1 MFFSP
6 DLLVLQV
13 VVPFG
18 WFVSTVTTWFKSPWW
33 LCSFI
38 STEQGKVECDGN
50 QKLAYKCLYFE
61 LLLHSHAV
69 FTVCHTQPHLMLS
82 IALPT
87 HTCLAFYPPLIHT
100 NTQLKC
106 SQTGRR
112 STKKGET
119 QRASQLTYSRTE
131 WWPAGRKS
139 IAGGETPSKLSM
151 GPTSR
156 YCRQGLIH
164 KAGVSAGTKGEAGG
178 SSLISIRALN
188 YRGPWRQSRRGNL
201 VESHPG
207 LTGGFMSSGCC
218 IID

>member
-1 MFFSP
+1 MLSM
-6 DLLVLQV
+6 
-13 VVPFG
+13 
-18 WFVSTVTTWFKSPWW
+18 TEIKS
-33 LCSFI
+33 LC
-38 STEQGKVECDGN
+38 TNVC
-50 QKLAYKCLYFE
+50 AYYC
-61 LLLHSHAV
+61 LLHPHAV
-69 FTVCHTQPHLMLS
+69 FTVCHTQTHLMLS
-82 IALPT
+82 IALQT
-87 HTCLAFYPPLIHT
+87 HTHMHTFGLLAPLTHT

-112 STKKGET
+112 STKKSET

-164 KAGVSAGTKGEAGG
+164 KACVSVGTKGEAGG

-207 LTGGFMSSGCC
+207 LTWDFVSSGCC

>member
-1 MFFSP
+1 MIAQLHKHRTRKSWVRRKSKVGVQMF
-6 DLLVLQV
+6 VLWAFIAF
-13 VVPFG
+13 PRCFHCLPH
-18 WFVSTVTTWFKSPWW
+18 TTTP
-33 LCSFI
+33 
-38 STEQGKVECDGN
+38 N
-50 QKLAYKCLYFE
+50 A
-61 LLLHSHAV
+61 LHS
-69 FTVCHTQPHLMLS
+69 T
-82 IALPT
+82 T
-87 HTCLAFYPPLIHT
+87 HTHTRLAFYPPLIHT
-100 NTQLKC
+100 NTQPKC

-119 QRASQLTYSRTE
+119 QRASQLTYNRTE

-207 LTGGFMSSGCC
+207 LAGGFMLSGCC

>member
-1 MFFSP
+1 MLATEAIKSWCRWF
-6 DLLVLQV
+6 LLWAFNVFHCRFHCL
-13 VVPFG
+13 PC
-18 WFVSTVTTWFKSPWW
+18 TNTPNALNHTTPP
-33 LCSFI
+33 
-38 STEQGKVECDGN
+38 
-50 QKLAYKCLYFE
+50 
-61 LLLHSHAV
+61 
-69 FTVCHTQPHLMLS
+69 HTHR
-82 IALPT
+82 T
-87 HTCLAFYPPLIHT
+87 HTLGFLPSLIHTVHT

-106 SQTGRR
+106 FQTGRR

-164 KAGVSAGTKGEAGG
+164 KAAVSTGTKGEAGG
-178 SSLISIRALN
+178 SSLISIRALK

-201 VESHPG
+201 VESHPR
-207 LTGGFMSSGCC
+207 LNGGFMSSGCC